1 MKLAPPNQ
9 SDVHVSYVI
18 STKNRADH
26 LEKILANVRDFITSA
41 DELIIA
47 DGGSTDGTLEL
58 VQANADLVTTFISA
72 PDAGEAHGFNR
83 ALLESRGRL
92 IKFLTDDD
100 YFYPAAMRQ
109 CIEYLDNH
117 ADVDALIAGGVS
129 YSVDE
134 QGNKRFLY
142 NHGLPDG
149 VTYEDCT
156 GTNWNVSIAGQGT
169 IVRRDVLARV
179 GLFENRKKMVD
190 MDFIARLL
198 AHRVRVKYI
207 DCRLFDH
214 YIWKGAGC
222 AASDAT
228 ATEMREWVAA
238 LFLLGDWPAAASKN
252 FRPTLAAFKLQG
264 YDLGVRSAFRSL
276 LFLIRN
282 HGTLA
287 GKLFGTLFIL
297 PGFVALI
304 VTRSRN
310 LLRRLQ
316 KAIAKKPDA
325 ASLAE
330 RQHWT
335 GGVR

>member
-1 MKLAPPNQ
+1 MKFAPPNE

-26 LEKILANVRDFITSA
+26 LEKILANVREFITPA

-58 VQANADLVTTFISA
+58 VQANAELVTTFISA
-72 PDAGEAHGFNR
+72 PDAGEAHGYNR
-83 ALLESRGRL
+83 AILESRGRL
-92 IKFLTDDD
+92 IKFLSDDD
-100 YFYPAAMRQ
+100 YFYPDAMRQ
-109 CIEYLDNH
+109 CIEYLDDH
-117 ADVDALIAGGVS
+117 DDVDALVAGGVG
-129 YSVDE
+129 YIVDE
-134 QGNKRFLY
+134 RGNKRFQC

-156 GTNWNVSIAGQGT
+156 GTNWNASIAGQGT
-169 IVRRDVLARV
+169 IVRRDVVARV
-179 GLFENRKKMVD
+179 GLLENQKKMVD

-214 YIWKGAGC
+214 YVWKGAGC

-228 ATEMREWVAA
+228 AIEMREWVAA
-238 LFLLGDWPAAASKN
+238 LFLLGDWPAAAAQH

-264 YDLGVRSAFRSL
+264 YDLGVQSVFRLL

-282 HGTLA
+282 HGTLG
-287 GKLFGTLFIL
+287 GKLFGVPFIL
-297 PGFVALI
+297 PGYAVAIAKRL
-304 VTRSRN
+304 RN
-310 LLRRLQ
+310 QLRRLL
-316 KAIAKKPDA
+316 IDNKPDT

-330 RQHWT
+330 RQHWS
-335 GGVR
+335 GNVH

>member
-1 MKLAPPNQ
+1 MKLAPPNE
-9 SDVHVSYVI
+9 SDVHVSYLI

-26 LEKILANVRDFITSA
+26 LEKILANVREFITPA

-58 VQANADLVTTFISA
+58 VQANAHLVTTFISA
-72 PDAGEAHGFNR
+72 PDAGEAHGYNR
-83 ALLESRGRL
+83 AILESRGRL
-92 IKFLTDDD
+92 IKFLSDDD
-100 YFYPAAMRQ
+100 YYYPDAMRR
-109 CIEYLDNH
+109 CIDYLDDH
-117 ADVDALIAGGVS
+117 ADIDALVAGGVS
-129 YSVDE
+129 YIVDE
-134 QGNKRFLY
+134 KGNKRFAC

-156 GTNWNVSIAGQGT
+156 GNWKASIAGQGT

-179 GLFENRKKMVD
+179 GLLENRKKMVD

-214 YIWKGAGC
+214 YMWKGAGC
-222 AASDAT
+222 SAPDAI
-228 ATEMREWVAA
+228 AIDKREWVAA
-238 LFLLGDWPAAASKN
+238 LFLLGDWRSLASLR
-252 FRPTLAAFKLQG
+252 FRPALEAFKLQD
-264 YDLGVRSAFRSL
+264 YDLGVQSAFRSL
-276 LFLIRN
+276 LFLIRY

-287 GKLFGTLFIL
+287 GKLFGALFIL
-297 PGFVALI
+297 PGYATLI
-304 VTRSRN
+304 VTLSPILR
-310 LLRRLQ
+310 RRLQ
-316 KAIAKKPDA
+316 IAIGKKPDA